1 MTKTAKHS
9 LLFRVWI
16 HLRGLLAFVIVA
28 FGVIV
33 GLVTLILPNE
43 DLYKPYVVDF
53 LSHQLDKK
61 VEIES
66 ISGQWKGFGPNF
78 IINGLVVKDDDE
90 VVVQQATL
98 NINVIQYII
107 PKGSTGITL
116 GVNDIE
122 VDFERKLSG
131 KIVVADPVISKES
144 FSDKID
150 KLLGSGTLSI
160 NNLTLNLHDSVENK
174 NNQINTKIMVQQ
186 SSGKRAFA
194 MILDAKEIAQNIE
207 VKAITEKNFNFMQ
220 QARWYME
227 IGDLVLDKLSPLIN
241 IKYLPN
247 ILIDGQVWFST
258 ENGNIVELM
267 AQAELKDEFFKLN
280 AEKFDM
286 TGTAELVYKG
296 SNQDWQAQL
305 KLYDVKTESISQ
317 DEITINLTRKDS
329 FIYLKA
335 DELNIPLL
343 KAITQ
348 VVDIS
353 NDDFDAMNLNGRLTN
368 VDIKY
373 DIDLRRIVEG
383 NVFFHELDLLT
394 KSNSFTNVSGEVNMF
409 NEQIRLMI
417 DSDKGTADFPGFIR
431 GQVAWE
437 KLLLTAQTSMHDE
450 NLDVKINSLWCDCQ
464 DFMIDGSARAIY
476 EESLWLDLTFAVYRA
491 KVNQLYKYWPQVVW
505 KPNLLKYLDE
515 ALISG
520 VVEKGYIIYH
530 GFTDQKPFVGNQG
543 VFLTKSYLV
552 DANIN
557 YQNDWPAVE
566 HLDAIVE
573 SRNRLITVK
582 SMFGKV
588 LDAQIDNVTAV
599 IGNLKKPLLKVDIEA
614 HGEDNFLI
622 DVLNRSPMNK
632 ALNVLKEDIS
642 FTGPQT
648 IKVNLNIPLNKPGVK
663 VEPTGSINFKNSDFQ
678 MGQFQ
683 LTELNGD
690 LDFKGSSLD
699 IENLNAKFLN
709 KEVLVTGKIIN
720 EINQPAQLDVVLKG
734 EYDMAHFESVLGFT
748 IPAKGQS
755 PWMFSIS
762 NKNTKDILF
771 KAESNLQGV
780 EITMPEP
787 LSKSLTQPSNFS
799 IACILP
805 CVDSGWDLNFDDSL
819 KTSFNRD
826 IETGELK
833 LNSILFGDQNSIV
846 DEAFGGQID
855 VVDVDKWIELL
866 SKNKQEKSTKSLPF
880 KQMSLHINKLI
891 FMSRELEN
899 VSLDIKN
906 DDEGMI
912 FSIDGD
918 DIVGEITLP
927 NDIENKGIIV
937 QLDKLHWKEV
947 ENIITIQKSSSVSS
961 SYPALHVWIGD
972 FIYDGIPLGESSI
985 EVRSV
990 AQGIRIEK
998 FNTRS
1003 ELMNLTINGIWL
1015 KDQGDKGLSKFNIIM
1030 TSKNIV
1036 QFLTTL
1042 GFEAP
1047 ISKAEIIIDMQA
1059 QWQDFPSQ
1067 FEIKNINGNMHI
1079 EVGEGEV
1086 IDAKP
1091 GMGRV
1096 LGLFSLTNLP
1106 RRLILDFRDVLGK
1119 GLRFKSMIGD
1129 FTLIN
1134 GEANTDSFVIDT
1146 SSAEIVISG
1155 RTGLSNQDYDQSVI
1169 VIPRVGRVLPTIG
1182 AIAGGAVGA
1191 AAGFLVQGMFR
1202 KGLKDVGKIIYKVTG
1217 SWDNPII
1224 ELIETQNNKKTENE
1238 K

>member
-9 LLFRVWI
+9 LLFRAWI
-16 HLRGLLAFVIVA
+16 HIRGLLAFVIVA

-33 GLVTLILPNE
+33 GLVSLILPNE
-43 DLYKPYVVDF
+43 ELYKSYVVDF
-53 LSHQLDKK
+53 LSHQLNKN

-66 ISGQWKGFGPNF
+66 ISGQWKGFGPHF

-90 VVVQQATL
+90 VVVQRATL
-98 NINVIQYII
+98 NVNVLKYII

-116 GVNDIE
+116 GINDIE
-122 VDFERKLSG
+122 VDFERKSSG

-160 NNLTLNLHDSVENK
+160 NNLTLNLHDSVENE
-174 NNQINTKIMVQQ
+174 NNQIKTKIMVQQ

-194 MILDAKEIAQNIE
+194 MVLDAKEIAKNIE
-207 VKAITEKNFNFMQ
+207 VKAVTEKNFNFMQ

-227 IGDLVLDKLSPLIN
+227 IGDLVLAKLAPFIN

-247 ILIDGQVWFST
+247 VLIDGQVWFST
-258 ENGNIVELM
+258 QDGNIAELM
-267 AQAELKDEFFKLN
+267 AQAELKDKFFN
-280 AEKFDM
+280 INTEKFDM
-286 TGTAELVYKG
+286 TGRAELVYKG
-296 SNQDWQAQL
+296 SKRDWKAQL
-305 KLYDVKTESISQ
+305 KLYDIQTESIAQ
-317 DEITINLTRKDS
+317 HEITIDLSRKDS

-348 VVDIS
+348 VINIS

-383 NVFFHELDLLT
+383 NVVFHKLDLLT
-394 KSNSFTNVSGEVNMF
+394 KSNSFTNLSGEINMF
-409 NEQIRLMI
+409 DEQIRLMI
-417 DSDKGTADFPGFIR
+417 DSDAGTADLPDFIR
-431 GQVAWE
+431 GQVAWN
-437 KLLLTAQTSMHDE
+437 KLLVTAQTSMHDE
-450 NLDVKINSLWCDCQ
+450 NLDVKVNSLWCDCN
-464 DFMIDGSARAIY
+464 DFIIDGAARVIY
-476 EESLWLDLTFAVYRA
+476 EESLWLDLTFAVYQA
-491 KVNQLYKYWPQVVW
+491 KANQLYKYWPQIVW
-505 KPNLLKYLDE
+505 KPKLLKYLDE
-515 ALISG
+515 ALVSG
-520 VVEKGYIIYH
+520 IVEKGYIIYH
-530 GFTDQKPFVGNQG
+530 GFTNQKPFAGNQG
-543 VFLTKSYLV
+543 VFLTKSHLV
-552 DANIN
+552 DAKIN

-573 SRNRLITVK
+573 SRNRLLTVK
-582 SMFGKV
+582 SKFGKV
-588 LDAQIDNVTAV
+588 LDTRIDNVTAV
-599 IGNLKKPLLKVDIEA
+599 IGNIKKPKLIVDIDA
-614 HGEDNFLI
+614 HGNDNFLI
-622 DVLNRSPMNK
+622 DVLNKSPMNK

-642 FTGPQT
+642 FTGPQ
-648 IKVNLNIPLNKPGVK
+648 IVKVNLNIPLNKPGVK
-663 VEPTGSINFKNSDFQ
+663 VEPTGSINFSNTNFQ

-683 LTELNGD
+683 LTDLNGD
-690 LDFKGSSLD
+690 LQFKGSSLD
-699 IENLNAKFLN
+699 LENLYGNFLN
-709 KEVLVTGKIIN
+709 QKVLVTGKIIN

-734 EYDMAHFESVLGFT
+734 DYDVAHFESVLGFT

-755 PWMFSIS
+755 PWLFSIS
-762 NKNTKDILF
+762 NKNTKDIFF
-771 KAESNLQGV
+771 KAESDLQGI

-787 LSKSLTQPSNFS
+787 LSKSLTQTSNFS

-805 CVDSGWDLNFDDSL
+805 CVESGWDLKFDDSL
-819 KTSFNRD
+819 MTNFNRD
-826 IETGELK
+826 NETGELK
-833 LNSILFGDQNSIV
+833 LNSILFGDQISMV
-846 DEAFGGQID
+846 DAAFGGQID

-866 SKNKQEKSTKSLPF
+866 SKNKQEQSTKNLPF
-880 KQMSLHINKLI
+880 KQMSLQINKLI
-891 FMSRELEN
+891 FMSRELTN
-899 VSLDIKN
+899 VSLDIKS
-906 DDEGMI
+906 DDEGI
-912 FSIDGD
+912 NFLINGD
-918 DIVGEITLP
+918 DIIGKITLP

-937 QLDKLHWKEV
+937 QLDKLHWKAV
-947 ENIITIQKSSSVSS
+947 EKIKTNQESPPVSS
-961 SYPALHVWIGD
+961 SYPDLHVWIGD

-990 AQGIRIEK
+990 SQGVRVEK

-1003 ELMNLTINGIWL
+1003 DLMNLSINGIWL
-1015 KDQGDKGLSKFNIIM
+1015 KDEGDKGLSQFNIIM

-1042 GFEAP
+1042 GFQAP
-1047 ISKAEIIIDMQA
+1047 ISQAETIIDMQA
-1059 QWQDFPSQ
+1059 QWHDFPSQ
-1067 FEIKNINGNMHI
+1067 FEIKNISGNMHI
-1079 EVGEGEV
+1079 EIGEGEV
-1086 IDAKP
+1086 VDAKP

-1106 RRLILDFRDVLGK
+1106 RRLILDFRDVFGK

-1129 FTLIN
+1129 FTLVN
-1134 GEANTDSFVIDT
+1134 GEANTESFVIDT
-1146 SSAEIVISG
+1146 SSAEIVITG
-1155 RTGLSNQDYDQSVI
+1155 KTGLSNQDYDQTVI
-1169 VIPRVGRVLPTIG
+1169 VTPRVGRVLPTIG

-1224 ELIETQNNKKTENE
+1224 ELIETQNSKKTTNE